1 MQAIA
6 HWLQAAL
13 PAGCAKLTPPA
24 AAQPN
29 YPTPREGQG
38 IAPDA
43 RARTGE
49 VLPELRLACTTV
61 G

>member
-1 MQAIA
+1 M
-6 HWLQAAL
+6 
-13 PAGCAKLTPPA
+13 LTPPA

-29 YPTPREGQG
+29 YPTPRGGQW